1 MNWPMLMTPLTIYM
15 ENPYTGQSYTNIFDY
30 MISFLLVPEFL
41 FMALVV
47 LFLIVILVRALV
59 WANQMKVLGGGAF
72 G

>member
-1 MNWPMLMTPLTIYM
+1 MDYPMMATLLAIYM
-15 ENPYTGQSYTNIFDY
+15 ENPYTGQSYTNIWDF

-41 FMALVV
+41 FMGVVV

-59 WANQMKVLGGGAF
+59 WANQMKALGGGAF